1 MDPKLLMPLLALL
14 FAGLAAG
21 QVWRQRQRQRRLQ
34 GAARTWAILAV
45 SFAAVSL
52 WLHRGGG

>member
-1 MDPKLLMPLLALL
+1 VDPKLLLPLLALV

-21 QVWRQRQRQRRLQ
+21 QFWRQRSLQ
-34 GAARTWAILAV
+34 GAARTWAIVAV

-52 WLHRGGG
+52 WLHRGTG

>member
-14 FAGLAAG
+14 FAGLAAR
-21 QVWRQRQRQRRLQ
+21 QVWRQRRLQ

-45 SFAAVSL
+45 SFTAVSL
-52 WLHRGGG
+52 WLHRAGG

>member
-21 QVWRQRQRQRRLQ
+21 QVWRQRQRRLQ